1 MSEPKTFQLPDAT
14 RIRLLDSDGKTVFE
28 EEAVYLDDL
37 LSQAQEDVDV
47 DDDKDAVKKWL
58 PKFKELLV
66 ANLACDLGDTE
77 AYFIAREAT
86 SVMWSLKKKFDDALT
101 SSTSS
106 ESTPSSQTPY
116 NANYYTWRFPESQQ
130 GVSYGHVT

>member
-77 AYFIAREAT
+77 A
-86 SVMWSLKKKFDDALT
+86 
-101 SSTSS
+101 
-106 ESTPSSQTPY
+106 
-116 NANYYTWRFPESQQ
+116 
-130 GVSYGHVT
+130 

>member
-28 EEAVYLDDL
+28 EEAVYIDDL

-86 SVMWSLKKKFDDALT
+86 SVMWSLKKKFDDVQTL
-101 SSTSS
+101 STSL
-106 ESTPSSQTPY
+106 ESTPSS
-116 NANYYTWRFPESQQ
+116 
-130 GVSYGHVT
+130 